1 LADSI
6 EITGPGASVTI
17 GVAGYE
23 NPVAV
28 NPSDANWL
36 SCTVLLQ
43 IGAFSGSLA
52 ASFTTHDFARLFG
65 QFQAAL
71 STLEGD
77 VSFLTDEDML
87 RLNLKFEKTGL
98 VQISGMAQEFGQGKA
113 ALTFSFETDQS
124 FLTQTC
130 RQLEKVTKKFPVKEL

>member
-1 LADSI
+1 MADSI
-6 EITGPGASVTI
+6 EIAGHGASVTI
-17 GVAGYE
+17 GITGYE
-23 NPVAV
+23 NPAAV

-36 SCTVLLQ
+36 SCTVLLG

-52 ASFTTHDFARLFG
+52 ASFTTHDFARFFG

-71 STLEGD
+71 SALEGV

-87 RLNLKFEKTGL
+87 RLNLKFEKTGR
-98 VQISGMAQEFGQGKA
+98 VQISGLAQELGLTKA
-113 ALTFSFETDQS
+113 ALTFSFESDQS